1 MVAGVYRISRRR
13 IGLWLRREVLD
24 RVLFHGRPLVCALAF
39 VWRRLLFRTTFVAIT
54 GSLGKTTAKQCVAAC
69 LAARHRT
76 ACIPVDSNDD
86 GWLALSVL
94 RVRPWHRYAVL
105 EVAAGAPGRMA
116 GRIPF
121 VRPDV
126 SIVLGIARTHTATY
140 PTLAARAAEKGRLI
154 GALRPGGLAVLNAD
168 DPLVAAMAPPAGA
181 AMVRFGTRADAD
193 VRGAAIAA
201 RWPERFSLRVSCDGV
216 NETVRTRLV
225 GEHWMPVVLAALA
238 VARHAGVP
246 LGEAA
251 AALGRVPP
259 VLGRLEPVQLPGGAT
274 VLRDDFIGSIDT
286 LDAAVAVLEDA
297 IVRRRILL
305 VTDFS
310 DSGKDRR
317 NRLRHLAR
325 AAARSSDMAVFV
337 GESAAYG
344 GRRAVE
350 AGMAPAQVRDFRTLE
365 ETAHFLKAELGEGD
379 LLLLKGRTADHAT
392 RIFHALRGPIRCWKT
407 DCGRRI
413 PCDRCWELGALER

>member
-1 MVAGVYRISRRR
+1 M
-13 IGLWLRREVLD
+13 
-24 RVLFHGRPLVCALAF
+24 LFHGRPLVCALAF

-69 LAARHRT
+69 LAARYRT

-168 DPLVAAMAPPAGA
+168 DPLVAAMAPPVGA

-225 GEHWMPVVLAALA
+225 GEHWMPVILAALA

-274 VLRDDFIGSIDT
+274 VLRDDFIGSVDT
-286 LDAAVAVLEDA
+286 LDAAVAVLEGA
-297 IVRRRILL
+297 IVRRRIPPRDGLL
-305 VTDFS
+305 RFRQGPEEPAPPPRARGRPLVGRGDL
-310 DSGKDRR
+310 RR
-317 NRLRHLAR
+317 RERRLRRPACRGGGHGAR
-325 AAARSSDMAVFV
+325 AGPALPHARGDRAFPEIGARRGRPLAAQ
-337 GESAAYG
+337 GPHG
-344 GRRAVE
+344 G
-350 AGMAPAQVRDFRTLE
+350 
-365 ETAHFLKAELGEGD
+365 
-379 LLLLKGRTADHAT
+379 
-392 RIFHALRGPIRCWKT
+392 
-407 DCGRRI
+407 
-413 PCDRCWELGALER
+413 PCDAHLPRAPRLDPLLEDRLPSPHPMRPLLGARGSSRKSE